1 MTFFYLK
8 KRENENSVSKK
19 KKNKFAFLRKTAMT
33 IIGQQKP
40 GLTPKRR
47 GKISLKAGLGLRKI
61 IKKVHKRKEDMA
73 LINNSFDSNFGSKE
87 DVEQDIEHTKDSI
100 ETMSVI
106 NLKYASNVMV
116 SSHYIPF
123 CTIFKL
129 I

>member
-1 MTFFYLK
+1 
-8 KRENENSVSKK
+8 
-19 KKNKFAFLRKTAMT
+19 MT

-40 GLTPKRR
+40 GLTPKRK

-87 DVEQDIEHTKDSI
+87 DDEQDIEHTKDSI

-123 CTIFKL
+123 CTIFQL

>member
-116 SSHYIPF
+116 ICSFLYNIQ
-123 CTIFKL
+123 IDLK

>member
-1 MTFFYLK
+1 MIYFYLK
-8 KRENENSVSKK
+8 KRENENSVNKK
-19 KKNKFAFLRKTAMT
+19 KKKKFAFLRKTAMT

-40 GLTPKRR
+40 GLTPKRK

-87 DVEQDIEHTKDSI
+87 VVEQDIEHTKDSI

-116 SSHYIPF
+116 IYSFLYDIQ
-123 CTIFKL
+123 INLK

>member
-1 MTFFYLK
+1 
-8 KRENENSVSKK
+8 
-19 KKNKFAFLRKTAMT
+19 MT

-40 GLTPKRR
+40 GSTPKRK

-73 LINNSFDSNFGSKE
+73 PINNSFNNYFGSKE
-87 DVEQDIEHTKDSI
+87 DEEQDIEHTKDSI

-106 NLKYASNVMV
+106 NLKYISNIMV
-116 SSHYIPF
+116 SATSHYVPY